1 MTLMDLKKLCG
12 IAAVCRNLTLLLAVV
27 AIVAF
32 AVKAHSDT
40 SRLNEETA
48 VIKQETVRMR
58 AEVRT
63 DFAPIC
69 GQWDRVRFKGIPT
82 QLSDEQT
89 AQLKRVCR

>member
-1 MTLMDLKKLCG
+1 MRLLVATP
-12 IAAVCRNLTLLLAVV
+12 TLLLAVV

-40 SRLNEETA
+40 SRLYEETA
-48 VIKQETVRMR
+48 VIKLDTDRIR
-58 AEVRT
+58 AELRT

-69 GQWDRVRFKGIPT
+69 EQWDRVRSKGIPT

-89 AQLKRVCR
+89 AQLKRICQ